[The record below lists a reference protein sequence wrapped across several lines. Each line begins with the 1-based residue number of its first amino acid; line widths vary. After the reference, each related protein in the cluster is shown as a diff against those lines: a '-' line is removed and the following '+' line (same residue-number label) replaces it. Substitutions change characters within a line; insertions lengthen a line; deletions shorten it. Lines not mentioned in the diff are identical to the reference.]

1 MACSLRSG
9 GSCSNSGFEEIRL
22 KNQFK
27 GVLGFGTC
35 VCSLSFSDSK
45 SRPLPVLRREFLGRP
60 LVVLDQKGLFGWE
73 IRNSGSLLVHA
84 QLTGSFCKAM
94 RWWDKSLKPNMIEV
108 HSAQHLV
115 DSLLNA
121 GDNLVIVDF
130 YSPGCGG
137 CKALHPKICQFAE
150 MNPDALF
157 LKVNYEELKPMCY
170 ALHVHVLPFF
180 RFYRGAQGKVCS
192 FSCTVATIKKFK
204 DALAKYG
211 GEKCSTGPA
220 KGLDESELLK
230 LAASGQISIDL
241 PLPYPKEDLL
251 IKSLELSN
259 PMTKSSPL
267 LELNQENVVLK
278 V

>member
-1 MACSLRSG
+1 MAFSMRSG
-9 GSCSNSGFEEIRL
+9 SSCSNSGLEEIRL

-27 GVLGFGTC
+27 GVLGFGPC
-35 VCSLSFSDSK
+35 VGSFSFSDSK

-60 LVVLDQKGLFGWE
+60 LVLDQRGSFGWR
-73 IRNSGSLLVHA
+73 IRNPRRFLVHA
-84 QLTGSFCKAM
+84 QITGSLSKAM
-94 RWWDKSLKPNMIEV
+94 RWWDKSLKPNMIEI
-108 HSAQHLV
+108 HSAQHLA

-121 GDNLVIVDF
+121 GDKLVIVDF

-157 LKVNYEELKPMCY
+157 LKVNYEELKPVCY

-180 RFYRGAQGKVCS
+180 RFYRGAHGKVCS

-220 KGLDESELLK
+220 KGLDESELLN
-230 LAASGQISIDL
+230 LAAGGLISID
-241 PLPYPKEDLL
+241 PPFASPREDLL
-251 IKSLELSN
+251 IKSLKLSN
-259 PMTKSSPL
+259 PMTKPSPL
-267 LELNQENVVLK
+267 SELNQENAVLK